1 MSQVPETF
9 CCHNLNCRLAK
20 RKFSSA
26 LSPCLMS
33 VIFYWHSHLPAVQ
46 FSVIYHSRAIVFFE
60 RESPSVSL
68 NEECEFQNV
77 NSKINSKSKV
87 EVSRHIKIY

>member
-33 VIFYWHSHLPAVQ
+33 VIFYWYSHLPAVKV
-46 FSVIYHSRAIVFFE
+46 SVIYHSRAIVFLKEKGSFC
-60 RESPSVSL
+60 VSKCVP
-68 NEECEFQNV
+68 EECEFQN
-77 NSKINSKSKV
+77 
-87 EVSRHIKIY
+87 